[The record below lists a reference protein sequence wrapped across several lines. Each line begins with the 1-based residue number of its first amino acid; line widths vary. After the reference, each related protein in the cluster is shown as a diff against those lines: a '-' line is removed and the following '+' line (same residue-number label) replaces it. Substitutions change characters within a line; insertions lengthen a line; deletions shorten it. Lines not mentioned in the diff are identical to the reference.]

1 MPRPTPII
9 IPGNTG
15 FGGQFKQSEVDLSG
29 LSNLFIGLLQQKRQE
44 AQMTEG
50 AKALAG
56 FLGVGQ
62 PTPETPMQLPGGTT
76 PALAVNAPAPVGETG
91 QAISAPAMKPG
102 WGEKAFQS
110 PLVQQG
116 LLELMKD
123 KFGRTGDKQY
133 TSHIVVPDKTSSTG
147 YRYKIWDID
156 TGNFNKM
163 GEEAPGPIISK
174 TTPGVSDI
182 SGIRKEFEG
191 SQIYKDYVTVKPQAE
206 KMQRAYDMIGKNNVA
221 VDQTIITVLNKML
234 DPSSV
239 VRESEY
245 ARTPENLSLL
255 NRVRGYIGKQGYG
268 GAGLTN
274 EDRKSV
280 LDMAKQ
286 FSALTEDYYKE
297 HEQNY
302 KKIADYYGAP
312 HNLIITTPKFKFSSQ
327 KATGKPPQRKYQGLS
342 NEELLKQLQGQ

>member
-9 IPGNTG
+9 IPGPVG
-15 FGGQFKQSEVDLSG
+15 MGGNFRQSEVDLSG
-29 LSNLFIGLLQQKRQE
+29 LSNLVIGLLQQKRQE
-44 AQMTEG
+44 TQMTEG
-50 AKALAG
+50 AKALASY
-56 FLGVGQ
+56 LGVGQ
-62 PTPETPMQLPGGTT
+62 ATPETPMTLPGGTT
-76 PALAVNAPAPVGETG
+76 PALAVNAPAPAGETG
-91 QAISAPAMKPG
+91 QAMSTPAMKPG

-116 LLELMKD
+116 LLEMMKD
-123 KFGRTGDKQY
+123 RFGRTTNPQY
-133 TSHIVVPDKTSSTG
+133 TSHIVVPDKESSTG
-147 YRYKIWDID
+147 FRYKVWDAT
-156 TGNFNKM
+156 TGNFDKP
-163 GEEAPGPIISK
+163 GAEAPGPILSK

-206 KMQRAYDMIGKNNVA
+206 KMQRAYGMIGKNNVA

-274 EDRKSV
+274 EDRKAV

-286 FSALTEDYYKE
+286 FSDLTEDYYKE
-297 HEQNY
+297 HEQSY

-312 HNLIITTPKFKFSSQ
+312 HNLIITTPKFKFTPQ
-327 KATGKPPQRKYQGLS
+327 KATGKPSQGKTS
-342 NEELLKQLQGQ
+342 DMDQFWR